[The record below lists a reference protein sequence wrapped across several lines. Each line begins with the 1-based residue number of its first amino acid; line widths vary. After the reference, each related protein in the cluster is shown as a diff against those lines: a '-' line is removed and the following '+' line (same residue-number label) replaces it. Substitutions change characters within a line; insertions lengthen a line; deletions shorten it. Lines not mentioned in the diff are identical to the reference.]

1 MRKSIVC
8 TLVACLILSAT
19 PYTVAADSNED
30 IPTNAAA
37 TGVHNTLVQALAH
50 VDLVS
55 TLEGT
60 GPFTVFAPTDQAF
73 LDAGINLDDFN
84 NDAANST
91 LIDILTYHVVSG
103 SVMSTDLTDGG
114 TADALNGDKM
124 TFSVSTSEVKV
135 NGATVTSADVVSSNG
150 VIHVI
155 DKVLAPPI
163 DVFVSNG
170 DMSAPYYN
178 FYMDSS
184 GNYPLTE
191 IDISMPYKFHRLS
204 NPSTHPFYI
213 SDTGYKA
220 TPSGNLVI
228 VGDGSHTSGI
238 SNDESFTVFFKD
250 GFGVDDTLNFF
261 CTVHSNMI
269 GEFALTA
276 PTPEPVTLD
285 DIPTIATN
293 SGVHDV
299 LVNALTKADLV
310 STLQTAGPYT
320 VFAPTD
326 TAFSDAG
333 IDLDDFS
340 TESDVE
346 VLTSILLYHVYSG
359 SVAAADV
366 TDGMTATMVNG
377 ESASFTVTSDA
388 ILINDATVI
397 VPDILASNGVV
408 HVIDEVLFPPSF
420 SVDDESDDND
430 DGDEALTPEL
440 ALEFFDTNDDGYLSW
455 EEFWDSWEDS
465 QEGEDGQ
472 EEMSALMDIF
482 ADSDTNA
489 DELLEISELETFIY
503 LVGEFEHDHDGHD
516 NDDEDGHDH
525 GGDGSDDGETDW
537 EVYPNGYCEWE
548 GDPSSSENVWDCKDA
563 ESDTEWDTWW
573 YYCELRGSDWYCTDD
588 YGQDAAFEFTSV
600 IPAIASST
608 GIHTALLQAI
618 TVANLELTLQNE
630 GPFTVFAPSDEA
642 FAKAGIDLSTYE
654 SDEDITALSDTLLYH
669 VVPSSIFSS
678 DLAEGDN
685 VVTAANGDELTV
697 TLANGAV
704 TVGAQGA
711 SVTIADVLASNGV
724 IHVIDTVLTPPV
736 EAPDPFDGVNCV
748 VTIGLTESGLGFS
761 PSYTEIEVG
770 DTVCWSWTDATMEHN
785 VKQVDGFESSTYV
798 DGGVY
803 SGPQAVTVAFHHT
816 FTENQTFYY
825 ACEPHLSSKMFGE
838 IVVGDGGVE
847 PATDKKESEDTPG
860 FLAPT
865 MVLAILGAVLFT
877 GHRRSD

>member
-124 TFSVSTSEVKV
+124 TFTVSTSEVKV

-250 GFGVDDTLNFF
+250 GFSADDTLNFF

-276 PTPEPVTLD
+276 PAPEPVTLD

-340 TESDVE
+340 TESDIE

-366 TDGMTATMVNG
+366 TDGMTATMLNG

-388 ILINDATVI
+388 VLINDATVI
-397 VPDILASNGVV
+397 VTDILASNGVV

-420 SVDDESDDND
+420 LVDDEGDDDD
-430 DGDEALTPEL
+430 DGDGPPSPEEL
-440 ALEFFDTNDDGYLSW
+440 LSDSDSDESGGMSFDEFSEYINEFETYEQSVMDDFADIFSNNDDDAS
-455 EEFWDSWEDS
+455 
-465 QEGEDGQ
+465 GE
-472 EEMSALMDIF
+472 L
-482 ADSDTNA
+482 
-489 DELLEISELETFIY
+489 ELSELDAFIAEIDTY
-503 LVGEFEHDHDGHD
+503 MESFED
-516 NDDEDGHDH
+516 
-525 GGDGSDDGETDW
+525 GDGSDDGETDW

-608 GIHTALLQAI
+608 GIHTVLLQAI

-654 SDEDITALSDTLLYH
+654 SDEDIAALSDTLLYH

-761 PSYTEIEVG
+761 PSYTEIQVG

-877 GHRRSD
+877 GRRRSD

>member
-170 DMSAPYYN
+170 DMTAPYYN

-220 TPSGNLVI
+220 TPSGNLFI

-238 SNDESFTVFFKD
+238 SNDDSFTVFFKD
-250 GFGVDDTLNFF
+250 GFSVDDTLNFF

-310 STLQTAGPYT
+310 ATLQTAGPYT

-333 IDLDDFS
+333 IDLNDFS
-340 TESDVE
+340 TESEIE

-366 TDGMTATMVNG
+366 TDGMTATMLNG
-377 ESASFTVTSDA
+377 ESASFTVNSDTV
-388 ILINDATVI
+388 LINDATVI
-397 VPDILASNGVV
+397 STDILASNGVV

-420 SVDDESDDND
+420 SVDDEGDDNDDDDGDDND
-430 DGDEALTPEL
+430 DGDGPPSPEEL
-440 ALEFFDTNDDGYLSW
+440 LSDSDSDENGGMSFDEFSDYLNEFETYEQSVMDDFSDIFSSNDDDAS
-455 EEFWDSWEDS
+455 
-465 QEGEDGQ
+465 GE
-472 EEMSALMDIF
+472 L
-482 ADSDTNA
+482 
-489 DELLEISELETFIY
+489 ELSELEAFIADIDAY
-503 LVGEFEHDHDGHD
+503 MMSL
-516 NDDEDGHDH
+516 ED
-525 GGDGSDDGETDW
+525 GDGSDDGETNW

-588 YGQDAAFEFTSV
+588 YGQDAVFEFTSV

-608 GIHTALLQAI
+608 GIHTALLQAV
-618 TVANLELTLQNE
+618 TVADLMLTLQND

-642 FAKAGIDLSTYE
+642 FSTAGIDLSTYE
-654 SDEDITALSDTLLYH
+654 SDEDIAALADTLLYH
-669 VVPSSIFSS
+669 VVPSSI
-678 DLAEGDN
+678 
-685 VVTAANGDELTV
+685 
-697 TLANGAV
+697 
-704 TVGAQGA
+704 
-711 SVTIADVLASNGV
+711 
-724 IHVIDTVLTPPV
+724 
-736 EAPDPFDGVNCV
+736 C
-748 VTIGLTESGLGFS
+748 
-761 PSYTEIEVG
+761 
-770 DTVCWSWTDATMEHN
+770 
-785 VKQVDGFESSTYV
+785 
-798 DGGVY
+798 
-803 SGPQAVTVAFHHT
+803 
-816 FTENQTFYY
+816 
-825 ACEPHLSSKMFGE
+825 
-838 IVVGDGGVE
+838 
-847 PATDKKESEDTPG
+847 
-860 FLAPT
+860 
-865 MVLAILGAVLFT
+865 
-877 GHRRSD
+877 